1 MNPTADDP
9 NGPAERMRV
18 EVLAAALARL
28 GVDTCR
34 LGMVLGSGLKAF
46 ADVVEDRVEV
56 PCAELPH
63 WPVPRIEGHG
73 GSVVVGRVGGLPVVC
88 VTGRVHRY
96 EGWSVGDVVRGLR
109 SLRLAGVPAFLL
121 TNAAGGIRTDFVPG
135 DLMLIED
142 HLNLTGASPMTGPH
156 VDAFGPRFSDQS
168 AVYDRA
174 LMARLGSLDAE
185 LKRGVYAG
193 LSGPTYETP
202 AEVRMLRALGA
213 DAVGMSTVPEAMALR
228 AMGTRVVG
236 LSLISNHA
244 AGISPVPLSHA
255 EVVEAGQRAQGRLEA
270 LVTGFCRSLAADP
283 VDDR

>member
-1 MNPTADDP
+1 
-9 NGPAERMRV
+9 
-18 EVLAAALARL
+18 
-28 GVDTCR
+28 
-34 LGMVLGSGLKAF
+34 
-46 ADVVEDRVEV
+46 
-56 PCAELPH
+56 
-63 WPVPRIEGHG
+63 
-73 GSVVVGRVGGLPVVC
+73 
-88 VTGRVHRY
+88 
-96 EGWSVGDVVRGLR
+96 
-109 SLRLAGVPAFLL
+109 
-121 TNAAGGIRTDFVPG
+121 
-135 DLMLIED
+135 MLIED